1 MRRGR
6 RCLWGLVAII
16 LGLIIILS
24 LVLPSAFW
32 WFALAA
38 ALIGLGYG
46 IFAAAGEGKERAMK
60 EILFPH
66 AALSGQNP
74 DPPAGIRATVE

>member
-16 LGLIIILS
+16 LGLVILLA
-24 LVLPSAFW
+24 LVLPPGFW

-38 ALIGLGYG
+38 GLIGFGLWYM
-46 IFAAAGEGKERAMK
+46 RCCW
-60 EILFPH
+60 
-66 AALSGQNP
+66 
-74 DPPAGIRATVE
+74 